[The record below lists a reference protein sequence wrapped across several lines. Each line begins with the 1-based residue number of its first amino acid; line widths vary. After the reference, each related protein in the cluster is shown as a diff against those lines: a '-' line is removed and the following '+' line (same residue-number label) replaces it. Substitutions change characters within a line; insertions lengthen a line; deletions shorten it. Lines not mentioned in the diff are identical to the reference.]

1 MRISDWSS
9 DVCSSDLGIDDGK
22 AGIRKFLGDLG
33 QGVRLGEA
41 DAEDGVGAA
50 LRHAAQRLLALG
62 LVGDLELAVLD
73 TGFLLEPLDDV
84 VDALAEGLVE
94 LADHVDAHCGLDLRR
109 TSQGGRYQKDRSRT
123 REMS

>member
-1 MRISDWSS
+1 MRMSDWSS
-9 DVCSSDLGIDDGK
+9 DVCSSDLLEHDGAHIGQLDHGIDDGK

-73 TGFLLEPLDDV
+73 TGFLLDPLDAV
-84 VDALAEGLVE
+84 VDALVEGLVV
-94 LADHVDAHCGLDLRR
+94 LATTVDRKSTRLNS
-109 TSQGGRYQKDRSRT
+109 SQ
-123 REMS
+123 